1 MPTPEQLRAMQQT
14 YDALEMRARGVN
26 RSGGDAQEIREKME
40 QLKIAMRPNFKL
52 LTGKIE
58 RATLHS
64 AAFDL
69 YYTGPDVYV
78 GDEPTILCTGVRTEF
93 DPGYVAIVKE
103 KSGLALKGLE
113 LKAGVVDADY
123 RDEWKCIVRFPIRAE
138 VGNQTEYIKSIVPRM
153 DWTPFL
159 ITSGMRI
166 AQFMLFKLPE
176 FNYHVAEGAEIIL
189 KNDPR
194 KGGFGSTGK

>member
-123 RDEWKCIVRFPIRAE
+123 RDEWKCIVRFPIR
-138 VGNQTEYIKSIVPRM
+138 VQTIWEDGKQNIVPLN
-153 DWTPFL
+153 DGKIL
-159 ITSGMRI
+159 IEDGMRI